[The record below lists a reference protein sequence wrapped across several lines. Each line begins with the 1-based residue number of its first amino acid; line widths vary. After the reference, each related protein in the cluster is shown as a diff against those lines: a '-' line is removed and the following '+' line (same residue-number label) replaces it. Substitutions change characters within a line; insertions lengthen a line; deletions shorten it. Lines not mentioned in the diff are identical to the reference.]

1 MFNTKLLI
9 AETNKIRYN
18 IVTLDGR
25 HVDKQ
30 STDFILKNNFATLCS
45 IGDNCSRQKQD
56 SIKRQFIK

>member
-18 IVTLDGR
+18 IVTLDGG

-30 STDFILKNNFATLCS
+30 STDFILKNNFAALCS
-45 IGDNCSRQKQD
+45 IGGNCSRQKQD
-56 SIKRQFIK
+56 SIRRQFIK

>member
-18 IVTLDGR
+18 IVTLDGG

-30 STDFILKNNFATLCS
+30 STDFILKKNFATLCS
-45 IGDNCSRQKQD
+45 IGGNYNKQD
-56 SIKRQFIK
+56 RKEVTL